1 MEKNTVQELL
11 GRRIRNLR
19 KAKNL
24 TKEELATKCDLHLDF
39 IEAIE
44 KAEGDP
50 SLGDLAKISEVLGVE
65 IFDLFRNEQE
75 EKFPAMIRRDIIE
88 IIDEMGNRNRK
99 NLQRILEI
107 LQASR

>member
-1 MEKNTVQELL
+1 MERNNIQELL
-11 GRRIRNLR
+11 GRRIKNLR

-24 TKEELATKCDLHLDF
+24 TKEELAAKCELHFDL

-44 KAEGDP
+44 KTEGDP

-65 IFDLFRNEQE
+65 MFDLFRNEQE
-75 EKFPAMIRRDIIE
+75 ERFPSMIRRDIIE
-88 IIDEMGNRNRK
+88 IIDEMGRKNTK

-107 LQASR
+107 LQALR